1 MPNTEYQGWENRFS
15 TKKKKKTKK
24 LKPKNLQIKIFP
36 QSPYDTKQEKASLGI
51 SFFPNNR
58 PYSVITFLA
67 YLLSS

>member
-15 TKKKKKTKK
+15 TKNKKTKN
-24 LKPKNLQIKIFP
+24 LKPKYLHIKSFP

>member
-15 TKKKKKTKK
+15 TPQKKKKTS
-24 LKPKNLQIKIFP
+24 KPKYLHIKSFP
-36 QSPYDTKQEKASLGI
+36 QSPHDTKQEKASLGI